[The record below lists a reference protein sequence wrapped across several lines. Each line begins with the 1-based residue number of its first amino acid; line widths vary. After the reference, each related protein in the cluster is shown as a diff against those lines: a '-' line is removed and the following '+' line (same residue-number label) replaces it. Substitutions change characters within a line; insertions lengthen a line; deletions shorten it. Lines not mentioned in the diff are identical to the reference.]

1 MKKLLLISSCLFFT
15 TLMFS
20 QQQAS
25 VTLYEWNRI
34 NYNPAFCG
42 TSNTTDITV
51 LTRQQWAG
59 FENAPKNQYVS
70 AHSFLKDGVGV
81 GGVIY
86 NNVAGPT
93 RQTGIKA
100 AFAKH
105 IVLNS
110 NLKLAMALSLDI
122 YQNFYD
128 RGMLKTGLPGDP
140 AVDISP
146 LEQKLAPDA
155 SFGAV
160 LYADNFFVG
169 LSSTNLTESRYDFLS
184 SGTSFTNP
192 VDRSYYLTGSYTHF
206 FTKDFRYTP
215 GVLVK
220 KTIGL
225 PWEIDISNRV
235 YYKFLLGG
243 ISYRS
248 SNEAS
253 LLFGMQIAENY
264 EFALAY
270 DYSFNPLGSYSS
282 GSYELLLRFKIFN
295 YNKNTGRGRSRNT
308 SLPWS

>member
-1 MKKLLLISSCLFFT
+1 MKKLLLISCYLIFS
-15 TLMFS
+15 TLVFS

-42 TSNTTDITV
+42 TSNTTDLTV

-70 AHSFLKDGVGV
+70 AHAYLKGGVGL

-93 RQTGIKA
+93 RQTGFKA

-105 IVLNS
+105 IKINS
-110 NLKLAMALSLDI
+110 KLKLALALSLDI

-128 RGMLKTGLPGDP
+128 RERLNTGLPGDP
-140 AVDISP
+140 AVDLSP

-169 LSSTNLTESRYDFLS
+169 LSSTNLTQSRYDFLS
-184 SGTSFTNP
+184 SGTNFTNP
-192 VDRSYYLTGSYTHF
+192 LDRSYYLTGSYTHF
-206 FTKDFRYTP
+206 FNKDFRYNP
-215 GVLVK
+215 GLLIK

-225 PWEIDISNRV
+225 PLEIDFSNRV
-235 YYKFLLGG
+235 YYKFLMGG
-243 ISYRS
+243 LSYRS

-295 YNKNTGRGRSRNT
+295 YNRNNGRGRSKNA

>member
-1 MKKLLLISSCLFFT
+1 MKKLVLFAYILFFT
-15 TLMFS
+15 ALVFS
-20 QQQAS
+20 QQQANL
-25 VTLYEWNRI
+25 TLYEWNRI
-34 NYNPAFCG
+34 AYNPAFCG

-70 AHSFLKDGVGV
+70 AHSLLKGGVGI

-86 NNVAGPT
+86 NNVSGPT

-105 IVLNS
+105 IKINSELNLS
-110 NLKLAMALSLDI
+110 MALSLDI

-128 RGMLKTGLPGDP
+128 RGKLNTGLPGDP
-140 AVDISP
+140 AVDLSP

-160 LYADNFFVG
+160 LYADNFFVA
-169 LSSTNLTESRYDFLS
+169 LSSTNLTQSRYDFLS
-184 SGTSFTNP
+184 SEPDFSNP
-192 VDRSYYLTGSYTHF
+192 IDRSYYLNGSYSHF
-206 FTKDFRYTP
+206 FNKDFRYTP
-215 GVLVK
+215 GLLIK

-225 PWEIDISNRV
+225 PLEIDFTNRV
-235 YYKFLLGG
+235 YYKFFMGG
-243 ISYRS
+243 LSYRS

-295 YNKNTGRGRSRNT
+295 YNRNNGRGRSRNT